1 MLAYIEGIIDE
12 VSDGSII
19 LRVGGFGISINVLTK
34 SGNIYDL
41 LGKRTVLY
49 TSLVVKDGYPTIYG
63 FVNSSQNTMFGFLTS
78 VSGIGPKNAMAILD
92 SLGISQIVNSI
103 TVGDSTLLNSV
114 SGVGP
119 KTAARIV
126 LELKDKLDQFIGFV
140 LEDPTNDDVNI
151 FSAMQGLG
159 YSDREIRIAISD
171 TKFDTDLSFEDK
183 IKILLK
189 KISEPS

>member
-12 VSDGSII
+12 ISDDSII

-49 TSLVVKDGYPTIYG
+49 TSLVVKDGYPSIYG

-78 VSGIGPKNAMAILD
+78 VSGIGPKNAMATLD

-114 SGVGP
+114 SGIGP

-140 LEDPTNDDVNI
+140 IEDSTNDDVNI

-171 TKFDTDLSFEDK
+171 MKFGTDLSFEDK

>member
-12 VSDGSII
+12 ISDDSII

-49 TSLVVKDGYPTIYG
+49 TSLVVKDGYPSIYG

-78 VSGIGPKNAMAILD
+78 VSGIGPKNAMATLD

-140 LEDPTNDDVNI
+140 IEDSTNDDVNI

>member
-1 MLAYIEGIIDE
+1 LAYIEGIIDE

-183 IKILLK
+183 IKMLLK